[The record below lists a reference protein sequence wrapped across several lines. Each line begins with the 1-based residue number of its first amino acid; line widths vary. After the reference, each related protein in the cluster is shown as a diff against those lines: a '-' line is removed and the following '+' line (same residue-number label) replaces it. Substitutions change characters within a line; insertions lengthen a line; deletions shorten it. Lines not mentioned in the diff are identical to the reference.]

1 MPARRLAFTP
11 SNIMSAWEAVGIIP
25 FNPRRVLGAVKRKAA
40 LAGNS
45 TTITNP
51 CNPHSRIPKTP
62 RAVSRATRT
71 AYSLVTRDTPS
82 SQQLKAILSGLS
94 EGFQQTI
101 ADKILEEE
109 AHKQYRVLV
118 GKEKKGK
125 TSDRRK
131 LTEATV
137 VTSETILMLRDER
150 DRVDAAKAARQ
161 SKKSTRSRPASPNI
175 TSLPKPASADPNASA
190 PSPSPLRP
198 TTPTSDA
205 DELWEEMEALELDM
219 GMDTGGG
226 GGGVVEAITLLR
238 HH

>member
-1 MPARRLAFTP
+1 MILLNYFT
-11 SNIMSAWEAVGIIP
+11 SSLSSTLSVWCGRNLRVHLSIGC
-25 FNPRRVLGAVKRKAA
+25 PR
-40 LAGNS
+40 
-45 TTITNP
+45 
-51 CNPHSRIPKTP
+51 
-62 RAVSRATRT
+62 
-71 AYSLVTRDTPS
+71 YTRDTPS
-82 SQQLKAILSGLS
+82 SQQLKEILSGLS

-161 SKKSTRSRPASPNI
+161 SKKSTPSWPASLNI
-175 TSLPKPASADPNASA
+175 TSLPKLTSADTNVSA
-190 PSPSPLRP
+190 LSPTPLRQ
-198 TTPTSDA
+198 TTPTSNT
-205 DELWEEMEALELDM
+205 DEL
-219 GMDTGGG
+219 
-226 GGGVVEAITLLR
+226 
-238 HH
+238 